1 MKFFEWVL
9 QNETLCVII
18 KSYKRIRITYKR
30 KGVADLTF
38 NIPAL
43 LTATAGTATDASSQ
57 TTALLMQMG
66 SLVLLLVFFY
76 FIFIRPQRKKDKE
89 TQEMRKSLQV
99 GDEIVTVGGIVG
111 IVVSKKDDTILL
123 ETGGNKNRMRIKV
136 WAIQD
141 NLTIH
146 DNVKSEEPKD
156 KKPKEIKQAKEK
168 Q

>member
-1 MKFFEWVL
+1 M
-9 QNETLCVII
+9 
-18 KSYKRIRITYKR
+18 
-30 KGVADLTF
+30 TF

-43 LTATAGTATDASSQ
+43 LTATAETATDASSQ
-57 TTALLMQMG
+57 TMALLMQMG
-66 SLVLLLVFFY
+66 SLVLLFVFFY

-99 GDEIVTVGGIVG
+99 GDEVVTVGGIVG
-111 IVVSKKDDTILL
+111 IVVSKKDDTVLL

-146 DNVKSEEPKD
+146 DNVNPKNQRIKSLRKSNRL
-156 KKPKEIKQAKEK
+156 KKNNNIRKGYN
-168 Q
+168 